1 MEAGPSAKEEHEPP
15 AKAAE
20 EAAEEAAEVAGVV
33 RGNDPLARHEA
44 AMTPRSATSY
54 LRHLRHLRAAPHAS
68 VHPWE
73 DR

>member
-33 RGNDPLARHEA
+33 RVPSTIRHEA

-54 LRHLRHLRAAPHAS
+54 LSHLRHLRAAPHAS